1 MPVKRSPGKRPVLYP
16 SLQEGRTSLYV
27 GQNRVR
33 RPHRL
38 VDSEREHGLVS

>member
-27 GQNRVR
+27 DQNRVR
-33 RPHRL
+33 THHRL
-38 VDSEREHGLVS
+38 VDSERELSLVS